1 MKLRLLCLSPLALL
15 VCLPV
20 SASGLFLQEAVY
32 ANQGTAGAG
41 DGVYTGS
48 AASIWVNPAVMSI
61 MNGNQTTVNGVI
73 LDLGVDYYD
82 QDNPYDRNGKSQ
94 DYIGSAAMFHVQQLT
109 DDLHLG
115 LAVAT
120 AGGSGLDYSANW
132 AGDLQLENI
141 NLLTLQ
147 FNPSLSYKLN
157 DQWSVAVGAQIN
169 FASMDARMVKSDLA
183 SETDWA
189 LGYNAGVVYQAS
201 EQLTLGLSYRS
212 KIEHDFNGNI
222 DSDIGAKLPTD
233 GTLITLD
240 RYQMDTSLVA
250 IADFSARY
258 KINAQWAVMSTIQ
271 WHQWSD
277 WDSSPILFDG
287 TVNGNR
293 KTVDLTQ
300 TRDWDDVWH
309 YGIGAEYAINPN
321 WTLKA
326 GVSYETSP
334 QEDASKQ
341 TSDIPVGS
349 QLRYSVGASTMIGQT
364 KLDMFYE
371 FADLGKVD
379 ISQDGLGLGLAN
391 DYLLNGYF
399 EGRMHFVGFALTF

>member
-169 FASMDARMVKSDLA
+169 FASMGARMVKSDLA

-201 EQLTLGLSYRS
+201 EPLTLGLSYRS
-212 KIEHDFNGNI
+212 KIEHDFNGNL

-341 TSDIPVGS
+341 TPDIPVGS

-379 ISQDGLGLGLAN
+379 ISQDGLGLVLAN
-391 DYLLNGYF
+391 DSLLNGYF

>member
-1 MKLRLLCLSPLALL
+1 MKSSLLTLSPLALL

-32 ANQGTAGAG
+32 ANQGAAGAG

-48 AASIWVNPAVMSI
+48 AASIWVNPAVMSF
-61 MNGNQTTVNGVI
+61 MEGNKTTVNGLV

-82 QDNPYDRNGKSQ
+82 QDNPSVRNGNSQ

-115 LAVAT
+115 LSVAT

-147 FNPSLSYKLN
+147 FNPSLSYKIN

-169 FASMDARMVKSDLA
+169 FASMDARMVKSDLS
-183 SETDWA
+183 SESDWA
-189 LGYNAGVVYQAS
+189 LGYNAGVVYQPS

-212 KIEHDFNGNI
+212 KVEHDFNGDI
-222 DSDIGAKLPTD
+222 DSDLGARLPPD
-233 GTLITLD
+233 GTYITLD

-258 KINAQWAVMSTIQ
+258 QVNAQWAVMSTIQ

-277 WDSSPILFDG
+277 WDSTPMSFDG
-287 TVNGNR
+287 TVSGNN
-293 KTVDLTQ
+293 KSADLTQ
-300 TRDWDDVWH
+300 ARNWDDVWH
-309 YGIGAEYAINPN
+309 YGIGAEYAITPD

-334 QEDASKQ
+334 QDDPSMQ
-341 TSDIPVGS
+341 TPDIPVGS
-349 QLRYSVGASTMIGQT
+349 QLRYSVGASTMIGES

-371 FADLGKVD
+371 YADLGRVD
-379 ISQDGLGLGLAN
+379 ISQQGFELGLAN
-391 DYLLNGYF
+391 DHLLNGYF